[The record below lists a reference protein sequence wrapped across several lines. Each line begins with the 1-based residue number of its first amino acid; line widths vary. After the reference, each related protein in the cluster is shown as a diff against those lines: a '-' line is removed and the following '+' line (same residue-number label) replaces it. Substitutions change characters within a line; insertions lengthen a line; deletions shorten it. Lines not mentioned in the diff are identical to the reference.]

1 MMPRSWAVRDPCVSI
16 SDNFLLLPHRGLA
29 VALSST
35 NFAWR
40 LKRTAGRFSIVTF
53 GTQCDQEN
61 AEGVAGLSALLLNSF
76 ARGAIAW
83 PSARHKK
90 FTAPTEQHAHPAVI
104 LSPLQPKAPK
114 TMPQEASRTLRVL
127 IVSDVR
133 VVQEGLHSVLAGREK
148 IDVVSAVDTEH
159 AREQSARLHPDV
171 ILFDAARHDSVE
183 LLKDLVAS
191 APDSRVVAFGVKETN
206 EEILA
211 LAAAGTA
218 GYVCNS
224 AETSDVVEVLERVM
238 CDELPCS
245 PRAAA
250 SLYRR
255 VAALSRGDTDPV
267 GTASGHGT
275 GIGSGDSNGNGHAR
289 GVPLS
294 RRELQIAQLI
304 DCGLTN
310 KQIGRELG
318 IEAATVK
325 NHVHN
330 LCEKLDVHRRG
341 EAAARIRAISRA
353 QLSAPAPDANP
364 ALEAR

>member
-1 MMPRSWAVRDPCVSI
+1 MP
-16 SDNFLLLPHRGLA
+16 HE
-29 VALSST
+29 
-35 NFAWR
+35 
-40 LKRTAGRFSIVTF
+40 AG
-53 GTQCDQEN
+53 Q
-61 AEGVAGLSALLLNSF
+61 A
-76 ARGAIAW
+76 
-83 PSARHKK
+83 
-90 FTAPTEQHAHPAVI
+90 
-104 LSPLQPKAPK
+104 
-114 TMPQEASRTLRVL
+114 LRVL

-133 VVQEGLHSVLAGREK
+133 VVQEGLHSVLAGRDEVE
-148 IDVVSAVDTEH
+148 VVSTVDTLH

-183 LLKDLVAS
+183 ILKDFVAS
-191 APDSRVVAFGVKETN
+191 MPKSKVVAFGVKETD

-224 AETSDVVEVLERVM
+224 AESGDVVKVLEQVM

-255 VAALSRGDTDPV
+255 VATLSRGSPEPV
-267 GTASGHGT
+267 GSGKSDGDGDGVSSGAGAVYGNGVGNGSGNLGGSGIASGIGNDHAP
-275 GIGSGDSNGNGHAR
+275 IGSAHIN

-294 RRELQIAQLI
+294 PRELQVAQLL

-310 KQIGRELG
+310 KQIGRKLG

-330 LCEKLDVHRRG
+330 LCEKLEVHRRG
-341 EAAARIRAISRA
+341 EAAARIRAISHARA
-353 QLSAPAPDANP
+353 QLSASAPDGDP

>member
-1 MMPRSWAVRDPCVSI
+1 
-16 SDNFLLLPHRGLA
+16 
-29 VALSST
+29 
-35 NFAWR
+35 
-40 LKRTAGRFSIVTF
+40 
-53 GTQCDQEN
+53 
-61 AEGVAGLSALLLNSF
+61 
-76 ARGAIAW
+76 
-83 PSARHKK
+83 
-90 FTAPTEQHAHPAVI
+90 
-104 LSPLQPKAPK
+104 
-114 TMPQEASRTLRVL
+114 MPQEASRTLRVL

-133 VVQEGLHSVLAGREK
+133 VVQEGLRSVLAGRDEV
-148 IDVVSAVDTEH
+148 DVVSTADTLH
-159 AREQSARLHPDV
+159 AREQSARLQPDV
-171 ILFDAARHDSVE
+171 VLFDAARHDSVE
-183 LLKDLVAS
+183 LLRDLVAS
-191 APDSRVVAFGVKETN
+191 APNSRVVAFGVKETD

-224 AETSDVVEVLERVM
+224 AESSDVVKVLERVM

-255 VAALSRGDTDPV
+255 VAALSRGDVDLV
-267 GTASGHGT
+267 GADHGHG
-275 GIGSGDSNGNGHAR
+275 NGHGNNNGGGHAR
-289 GVPLS
+289 GVALS
-294 RRELQIAQLI
+294 RRELQIAHLI

-330 LCEKLDVHRRG
+330 MCEKLDVHRRG
-341 EAAARIRAISRA
+341 EAAARIRAISRS
-353 QLSAPAPDANP
+353 QLSASAPDANP

>member
-1 MMPRSWAVRDPCVSI
+1 
-16 SDNFLLLPHRGLA
+16 
-29 VALSST
+29 
-35 NFAWR
+35 
-40 LKRTAGRFSIVTF
+40 
-53 GTQCDQEN
+53 
-61 AEGVAGLSALLLNSF
+61 
-76 ARGAIAW
+76 
-83 PSARHKK
+83 
-90 FTAPTEQHAHPAVI
+90 
-104 LSPLQPKAPK
+104 
-114 TMPQEASRTLRVL
+114 MPQEASRTLRVL

-133 VVQEGLHSVLAGREK
+133 VVQEGLHSVLAGKDE
-148 IDVVSAVDTEH
+148 IEVVSTVDTQH
-159 AREQSARLHPDV
+159 ATEQSARLHPDV

-183 LLKDLVAS
+183 FLKDLVAS
-191 APDSRVVAFGVKETN
+191 TPDSKVVAFGVKETD

-224 AETSDVVEVLERVM
+224 AESSDVVKVLEQVM
-238 CDELPCS
+238 CDELTCS

-267 GTASGHGT
+267 GNGSVHSSDT
-275 GIGSGDSNGNGHAR
+275 GNGGGSHSSDTGNGSGGSQGSDTGSGGSHASDTGGDSGSSHSSDTGDGSGSSRGNDAGTANDNGHSNGNGL
-289 GVPLS
+289 PLS

-353 QLSAPAPDANP
+353 QLSASALSASAPDGNP
-364 ALEAR
+364 ALEVR